1 VAVGAPPERTLFV
14 TGLGAPRVL
23 VSIVTHNE
31 SRDVERLLPSLFA
44 QTVRDF
50 SIVAV
55 DNASEDGTRATF
67 AAFEK
72 VTPVPLTVVPSREN
86 LGYTGGHN
94 LAIEKAVSAGIP
106 WVLVLNSDV
115 VLAPDFLERLLEE
128 AGSPE
133 HARVGA
139 FTGKILRAE
148 GADLTPTAVLDT
160 VGIRMTRN
168 GRHFDI
174 GAGLPD
180 DGRYDQ
186 GAEVFGVSGCVAF
199 YRTAALADVKIATG
213 YFDGDFFLYR
223 EDVDLAWRLR
233 GRGWFARCAP
243 AARGWHRRRNLPE
256 RRHEMS
262 PSANLHS
269 VKNRF
274 LLRINNAGRD
284 HLIAT
289 FGRTFIRDLVVVGA
303 CLTVERSSL
312 PALHWLA
319 ENRARL
325 VAKRTAIRAS
335 RTVTDRALLPWF
347 TSEPEGA
354 RRAGA

>member
-1 VAVGAPPERTLFV
+1 M

-31 SRDVERLLPSLFA
+31 SRDVERLLPSLFS
-44 QTVRDF
+44 QTFRDF
-50 SIVAV
+50 VIVAV

-94 LAIEKAVSAGIP
+94 LAIGMAVETGAH

-128 AGSPE
+128 ADRPE
-133 HARVGA
+133 HARAGA
-139 FTGKILRAE
+139 FTGKIFRARGPE
-148 GADLTPTAVLDT
+148 LLPTTVLDT
-160 VGIRMTRN
+160 VGIRMTKN

-180 DGRYDQ
+180 DGRYDR
-186 GAEVFGVSGCVAF
+186 GAEVFGVSGCIAL

-213 YFDGDFFLYR
+213 FFDGDFFLYR

-233 GRGWFARCAP
+233 GRGWAARCVP
-243 AARGWHRRRNLPE
+243 EARAWHRRRNLPE
-256 RRHEMS
+256 RRREMS
-262 PSANLHS
+262 LSANLHS

-284 HLIAT
+284 HLVAT
-289 FGRTFIRDLVVVGA
+289 FSRTFLRDLIVVGA
-303 CLTVERSSL
+303 CFTVERSSL
-312 PALHWLA
+312 PALRWLSR
-319 ENRARL
+319 NRERL
-325 VAKRTAIRAS
+325 LAKRAAIRAA
-335 RTVTDRALLPWF
+335 RTVSDRALLPWF
-347 TSEPEGA
+347 TSGPEGA
-354 RRAGA
+354 RRPGA